1 MWYVVKK
8 LKRYNNLYK
17 KTLEIISICGGAE
30 KEKKEKPEYYNG
42 NGDNFDTI
50 INGNK

>member
-1 MWYVVKK
+1 MG
-8 LKRYNNLYK
+8 
-17 KTLEIISICGGAE
+17 ISVLMSVY
-30 KEKKEKPEYYNG
+30 KKEKPEYYNG